1 MKKTFSTII
10 LLLFFI
16 FAVLITIL
24 STKGYETD
32 RFNKIISE
40 KINNN
45 NQNIS
50 LIFKKIKF
58 KLDVQ
63 NVSLFL
69 ETNNPN
75 LEYQNLSIPINNIKV
90 YLDFISL
97 IKSKP
102 KVNKINIKSKEINID
117 LLKKIIIKT
126 KPSNLNSLVTNQITK
141 GKLITNI
148 ELYFNKSFK
157 IDNFIARGEVKKMDI
172 MINEKLTLNNTSFNF
187 FSDKTDILI
196 KNIKSQTDGFLIDKG
211 NVKVE
216 KSKKTIIKSNF
227 TTFIKINNNNEFTKY
242 FENIDFKNK
251 KINLVANMDHNL
263 DIFFDNT
270 FKVIDYTYNGIGKI
284 DNLDVAL
291 DQPFKNLFLNNDI
304 NNFRLK
310 DSNINLRYT
319 LNKKNLIRINGDYRL
334 NDSNF
339 QKYNFENNLTKNK
352 SNIKMD
358 FEFIKNMKIDIIN
371 YKKKE
376 KSIAK
381 IFLNFDVQ
389 KDLINFD
396 KIDYSE
402 NKNFIKVKDLK
413 IKKNNFVSL
422 KSIAVKTFDESSL
435 NNDFTLDFSKTI
447 TISGKKYDARN
458 LNKLINEKTDNHIL
472 RKISKNIDIDL
483 EQIETPLSKKLKNF
497 KLIGEIK
504 NGKFIKISSKGDFG
518 NNKFLDISLRSNKSN
533 NKKYLEIYSDL
544 PQPLLTEYSFFK
556 GLSEGTLIFSS
567 TIDGV
572 QSESN
577 LTIEN
582 FKIINAPGV
591 VKLLSLADFGGLA
604 DLAEGEGLSFEK
616 LEIKVNQN
624 KGHLKLEEL
633 YAVGPSISVLMD
645 GYKEVNGLTSLRG
658 TLVPA
663 KNLNKIISKIP
674 IIGKIIIPKE
684 IGEGLFGVSFK
695 MKGQSGKIKTSINPL
710 RTLTPRFIQ
719 KIIERNKN
727 SK

>member
-1 MKKTFSTII
+1 
-10 LLLFFI
+10 
-16 FAVLITIL
+16 
-24 STKGYETD
+24 
-32 RFNKIISE
+32 
-40 KINNN
+40 
-45 NQNIS
+45 
-50 LIFKKIKF
+50 
-58 KLDVQ
+58 
-63 NVSLFL
+63 
-69 ETNNPN
+69 
-75 LEYQNLSIPINNIKV
+75 
-90 YLDFISL
+90 
-97 IKSKP
+97 
-102 KVNKINIKSKEINID
+102 
-117 LLKKIIIKT
+117 
-126 KPSNLNSLVTNQITK
+126 
-141 GKLITNI
+141 
-148 ELYFNKSFK
+148 
-157 IDNFIARGEVKKMDI
+157 

-242 FENIDFKNK
+242 FENIDFTNK

-263 DIFFDNT
+263 DISFDNT
-270 FKVIDYTYNGIGKI
+270 FKVIEYTYNGIGKI

-319 LNKKNLIRINGDYRL
+319 LNKKNLIRVNGDYRL

-358 FEFIKNMKIDIIN
+358 FEFIKNLKIDIIN

-422 KSIAVKTFDESSL
+422 KSIAVKTFDEGSL

-447 TISGKKYDARN
+447 SISGKKYDARN

-497 KLIGEIK
+497 KLIGKIK

-518 NNKFLDISLRSNKSN
+518 NNKFLDISLKSNKSN

-645 GYKEVNGLTSLRG
+645 GYKEANGLTSLRG

-695 MKGQSGKIKTSINPL
+695 MKGQSGKMKTSINPL